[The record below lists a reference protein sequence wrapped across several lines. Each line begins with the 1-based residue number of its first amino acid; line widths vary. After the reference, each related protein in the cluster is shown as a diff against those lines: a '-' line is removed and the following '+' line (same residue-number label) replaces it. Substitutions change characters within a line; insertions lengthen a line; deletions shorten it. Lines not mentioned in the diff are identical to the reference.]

1 VTGARETVEITID
14 AEDPEAS
21 VAFWERALGYRPVAR
36 REPYVVLA
44 APPGDARPRLVI
56 QRVEHVTPGK
66 PRVHMD
72 LRVPDP
78 AAEVARLSSL
88 GATVLREVDETAAGW
103 SGWTV
108 MVDPQGT
115 VFCVCPAREE

>member
-1 VTGARETVEITID
+1 VTPPRATVEITID
-14 AEDPEAS
+14 VEDPDAAC
-21 VAFWERALGYRPVAR
+21 AFWERALGYSTVAR
-36 REPYVVLA
+36 RDPYVVLA
-44 APPGDARPRLVI
+44 PPAGDARPCLVV

-66 PRVHMD
+66 ARTHMD

-78 AAEVARLSSL
+78 PAEVERLSGL
-88 GATVLREVDETAAGW
+88 GATVLREVDETSQGG
-103 SGWTV
+103 SRWTV